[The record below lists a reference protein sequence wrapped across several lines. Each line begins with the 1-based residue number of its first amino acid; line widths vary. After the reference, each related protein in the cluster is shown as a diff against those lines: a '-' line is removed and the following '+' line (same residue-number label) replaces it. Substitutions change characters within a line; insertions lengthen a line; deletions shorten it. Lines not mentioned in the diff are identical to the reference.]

1 MDGLVIILTALFVGA
16 LAYST
21 GSFFKRLLASLVAC
35 ILMILY
41 FDTSDSSVGFAIL
54 FLSGFVAVS
63 GFLYAVGFNSTPRKR
78 GRSRG

>member
-1 MDGLVIILTALFVGA
+1 MDGLVIILTALFVGS

-35 ILMILY
+35 VLMILY
-41 FDTSDSSVGFAIL
+41 FDSNDSSIGFAVL
-54 FLSGFVAVS
+54 FISGFISVS

-78 GRSRG
+78 G